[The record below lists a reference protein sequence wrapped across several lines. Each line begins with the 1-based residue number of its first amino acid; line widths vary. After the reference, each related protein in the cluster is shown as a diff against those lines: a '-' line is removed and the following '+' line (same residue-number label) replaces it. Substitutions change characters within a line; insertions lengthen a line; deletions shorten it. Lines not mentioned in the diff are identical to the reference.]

1 MADRSHPLPTL
12 DPPAER
18 RPTPAAAGAA
28 TAAAV
33 RGKRV
38 LLDTLIAHGVEHV
51 FGNPGTTESPLLD
64 ALLDEPRLRYVLT
77 LHEGVA
83 LGAAHYFA
91 QASGRV
97 GFVNLHVAPGL
108 GNALGMLYN
117 AWEAGSPLVV
127 TAGQADTR
135 LRLREPLLAHDLVR
149 MAEPLCKW
157 SAQAERAD
165 ELALLL
171 HRAFQT
177 ALEPPCGPVFV
188 ALPMDVLEQE
198 TRALALPRSQVYREA
213 RPDPAGIQ
221 AAARVLA
228 SAHAPVVIAG
238 DGVAAGRAN
247 VDLLAVAELLGARL
261 YHPGLHHHLAFPMSH
276 PAARQRMPFD
286 AEGIRRELGDAD
298 AVLLVGGSFFE
309 EIWYSPGGYFP
320 DGAHVVQVEAAP
332 SRLACNFA
340 VDVGISGPIGATL
353 HLLANAIAAAGGEE
367 LRHAAAARRAALHD
381 EHLREAERQ
390 RRRAEERHDR
400 SPIAVTRLMAELARS
415 LPDGAVVVN
424 EAITASPDLL
434 RAFGFERA
442 HDYYGTRGG
451 GIGQALPGALGV
463 QLAHPDRPV
472 LCVSGDGSA
481 MYSIQALWTAA
492 HHELPVF
499 FVILH
504 NREYRVLK
512 HNIDT
517 FRKRFG
523 IDPTRPYP
531 HMDLDR
537 PHLDFPALARA
548 QGVEGAEV
556 RDPDE
561 LPAAL
566 ERAWGAV
573 AAGKPYLLDVW
584 VEGMG

>member
-1 MADRSHPLPTL
+1 M
-12 DPPAER
+12 
-18 RPTPAAAGAA
+18 
-28 TAAAV
+28 
-33 RGKRV
+33 RGKQV
-38 LLDTLIAHGVEHV
+38 LLDTLLAHDVEHV

-64 ALLDEPRLRYVLT
+64 ALLDEPRLRYVLA

-83 LGAAHYFA
+83 LGAAHHYA
-91 QASGRV
+91 QAAGRV

-117 AWEAGSPLVV
+117 AWEACSPLVI
-127 TAGQADTR
+127 TAGQADSR
-135 LRLREPLLAHDLVR
+135 LLLREPLLAHDLVR
-149 MAEPLCKW
+149 MAEPLVKW
-157 SAQAERAD
+157 SAQAERGD
-165 ELALLL
+165 DLALLL

-177 ALEPPCGPVFV
+177 ALEPPRGPVFV

-198 TRALALPRSQVYREA
+198 TENAALPRSTVFREA
-213 RPDPAGIQ
+213 RPDPAGIE

-228 SAHAPVVIAG
+228 AAKAPVIVAG
-238 DGVAAGRAN
+238 DGVTEGRAN

-261 YHPGLHHHLAFPMSH
+261 YHPGLHHHLAFPMAH

-309 EIWYSPGGYFP
+309 EIWYSPGSYFP
-320 DGAHVVQVEAAP
+320 TGARVVQVEAVA
-332 SRLACNFA
+332 SRLARNFA
-340 VDVGISGPIGATL
+340 VDVGIAAPLGATL
-353 HLLANAIAAAGGEE
+353 HLLASAIAAAGGEE
-367 LRHAAAARRAALHD
+367 LRAAAAARRVALHD
-381 EHLREAERQ
+381 EHAREVERQ
-390 RRRAEERHDR
+390 RQRAAERHDR
-400 SPIAVTRLMAELARS
+400 SPIAVTRLMRELAKA
-415 LPDGAVVVN
+415 LPDDAVVVN

-463 QLAHPDRPV
+463 KLAHPQRPV
-472 LCVSGDGSA
+472 VAVSGDGSA

-492 HHELPVF
+492 HHELAVL

-512 HNIDT
+512 HNMDIY
-517 FRKRFG
+517 RKRFG
-523 IDPTRPYP
+523 VDPTRPYP
-531 HMDLDR
+531 HMDLDQ
-537 PHLDFPALARA
+537 PHLDFPALARS
-548 QGVEGAEV
+548 QGVDAAEV
-556 RDPDE
+556 RDPAE

-566 ERAWGAV
+566 ERAFGAL
-573 AAGKPYLLDVW
+573 ATGRPYLLDVW
-584 VEGMG
+584 IEGMG